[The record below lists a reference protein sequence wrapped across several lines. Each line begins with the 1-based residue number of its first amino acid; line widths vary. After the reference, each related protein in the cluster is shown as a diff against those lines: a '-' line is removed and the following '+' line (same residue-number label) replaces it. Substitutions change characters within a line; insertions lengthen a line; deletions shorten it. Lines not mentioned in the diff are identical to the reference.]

1 MEETQI
7 QVQETLQ
14 KTSPKL
20 NLRISSRGDLD
31 LQGDVNSTDLQT
43 ILDASHLRNKLYLEY
58 QEHFDRES
66 NATVLYIG
74 LIFSSLIGLMC
85 FCAINQSSKSTYQQ
99 SLGVQNHVVN
109 G

>member
-20 NLRISSRGDLD
+20 NLRISRRGDLD

-43 ILDASHLRNKLYLEY
+43 ILDNSHLRNKLYLEY
-58 QEHFDRES
+58 QKHFDRES
-66 NATVLYIG
+66 NITVLYIG
-74 LIFSSLIGLMC
+74 LIFSSLIGLIC
-85 FCAINQSSKSTYQQ
+85 FCAMNQSPKSSYQQ
-99 SLGVQNHVVN
+99 SLGVLNHEFN